1 MGLVK
6 KSITITEQQE
16 EWLRAQI
23 ASGAYGNDSEYIR
36 ALIRRDQ
43 GVARAQFEELKAAIR
58 EGLESG
64 GSKRTVSDIWNDV
77 EARLRADGRL

>member
-16 EWLRAQI
+16 VWIRQQVEN
-23 ASGAYGNDSEYIR
+23 GTYGNDSEYVR

-43 GVARAQFEELKAAIR
+43 GAARIPLEELKAAIQ

-64 GSKRTVSDIWNDV
+64 VSKRKVREIWEAV